1 MKIINYLNK
10 YKKKYIFKVKIKS
23 LSSLNKWI
31 YCKDFIR
38 HVSNKF
44 FQIYGF
50 QIKSNFYKKKKWE
63 QPLIVQKEV
72 GILGIIK
79 KKINNKYLYLLQIKM
94 EPGNINK
101 CQLSPTVQATKS
113 NYTKAHGGKDTPY
126 LNFFLNNYKM
136 KKIFKIKLSEQSL
149 RYYNKRNYNILLE
162 DKNNIIKK
170 ISNYHWLNKKE
181 LKYLISKKNLIN
193 MDTLSVFSCAINKKK
208 VDMPIIKMKKILDII
223 KLCKKKYFVLI
234 NKISLYKLKDW
245 VIKKDVIVNS
255 KKNYFSI
262 IGISVKSSTREIN
275 EWEQPIIAQENLAFS
290 GFITKNF
297 NRTLHY
303 LVSFEVKP
311 ALKNTCLSCTV
322 KTSDINNYKKNYDL
336 SIYKKNIIS
345 QFFIKKKNGKILYNK
360 IQSDEGGRFFK
371 SQIRYSIFQIF
382 DNYHF
387 KIKENYMWISHNQM
401 IDFVKKKYFDIEARI
416 LFACYNLYKEN
427 ID

>member
-1 MKIINYLNK
+1 
-10 YKKKYIFKVKIKS
+10 
-23 LSSLNKWI
+23 
-31 YCKDFIR
+31 
-38 HVSNKF
+38 
-44 FQIYGF
+44 
-50 QIKSNFYKKKKWE
+50 
-63 QPLIVQKEV
+63 
-72 GILGIIK
+72 
-79 KKINNKYLYLLQIKM
+79 
-94 EPGNINK
+94 
-101 CQLSPTVQATKS
+101 
-113 NYTKAHGGKDTPY
+113 
-126 LNFFLNNYKM
+126 
-136 KKIFKIKLSEQSL
+136 
-149 RYYNKRNYNILLE
+149 
-162 DKNNIIKK
+162 
-170 ISNYHWLNKKE
+170 
-181 LKYLISKKNLIN
+181 

-303 LVSFEVKP
+303 LVSFDVKP